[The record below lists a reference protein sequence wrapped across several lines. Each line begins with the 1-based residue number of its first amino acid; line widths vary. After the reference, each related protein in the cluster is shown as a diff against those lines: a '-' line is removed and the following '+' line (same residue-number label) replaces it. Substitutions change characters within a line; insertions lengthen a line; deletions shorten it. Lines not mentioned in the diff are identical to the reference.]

1 MRTSWIVRPSWRV
14 SAAVLGI
21 AFSGCELRAEQR
33 HTLQVIVQQPGIYQA
48 NMSGLAAAKGTL
60 GPVRRVSNAMLVQ
73 STTAIPALKSVRFGF
88 RYLILGWGGGIVE
101 LTLITRFP
109 ASGLLNPHSGVRHFE
124 NTYVVNRAVGSVG
137 YRDYYLDESWEMVP
151 GRWSLEFWHQGRKV
165 GEQEFC
171 LFEPSAAQAKPN
183 ESPADCQSIPRDH
196 LSHRVSRARDKREL
210 LLPYREALANLPR

>member
-1 MRTSWIVRPSWRV
+1 MRPSWRIT
-14 SAAVLGI
+14 AAVLVIG
-21 AFSGCELRAEQR
+21 FSGCELRAEQR

-73 STTAIPALKSVRFGF
+73 STTAIPALKSIRFGF
-88 RYLILGWGGGIVE
+88 QYLIAGSRSGSVQ
-101 LTLITRFP
+101 LTLVTKFP
-109 ASGLLNPHSGVRHFE
+109 PSGLLNPHSGVRHFE
-124 NTYVVNRAVGSVG
+124 NRYFLNRAVGTIG

-151 GRWSLEFWHQGRKV
+151 GRWSFEFWHQGRKI

-171 LFEPSAAQAKPN
+171 LFEPSVAQTKPN

-196 LSHRVSRARDKREL
+196 LSHRVSGARDKREL